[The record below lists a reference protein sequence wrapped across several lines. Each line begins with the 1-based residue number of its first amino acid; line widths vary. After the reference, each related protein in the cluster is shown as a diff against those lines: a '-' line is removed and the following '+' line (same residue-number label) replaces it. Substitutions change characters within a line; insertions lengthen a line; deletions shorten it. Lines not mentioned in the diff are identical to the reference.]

1 MVDIT
6 ENELREFATR
16 TNRPIPGQSL
26 TNSPDAPWPWETP
39 PEFTTKEQAMDYFF
53 KYVTDEGRFEEIMGA
68 LAEGMAVMD
77 MVQMLVVKAFQ
88 DGKINPDMVMMLAEP
103 LAFLLIGL
111 AEREGIR
118 TIIVDDPE
126 DPDNEKNKAEML
138 NPDMPVSSGDIL
150 RNNFQTIT
158 DPQDNEELNLQERI
172 NEAPSLMERR
182 A

>member
-1 MVDIT
+1 
-6 ENELREFATR
+6 
-16 TNRPIPGQSL
+16 
-26 TNSPDAPWPWETP
+26 
-39 PEFTTKEQAMDYFF
+39 
-53 KYVTDEGRFEEIMGA
+53 MGA

-126 DPDNEKNKAEML
+126 DPENEKNKAEML

-158 DPQDNEELNLQERI
+158 DPQDDETLNLQEKI
-172 NEAPSLMERR
+172 NEVPSLMQRSM
-182 A
+182 